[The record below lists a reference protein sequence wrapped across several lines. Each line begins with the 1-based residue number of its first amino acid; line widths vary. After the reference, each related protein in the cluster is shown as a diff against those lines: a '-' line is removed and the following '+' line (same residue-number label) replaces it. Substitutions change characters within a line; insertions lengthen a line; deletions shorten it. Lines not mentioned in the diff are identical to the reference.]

1 MLKLDI
7 KRKYME
13 KSLYSIDIL
22 LHLKPINTLE
32 IITTRKCFLIEI
44 ENLLDYMVHTILGQG
59 VSLNTFD
66 LAYVQP
72 NLLLYA

>member
-72 NLLLYA
+72 NLSLYA

>member
-22 LHLKPINTLE
+22 LHLKPNGFKIHWKL
-32 IITTRKCFLIEI
+32 
-44 ENLLDYMVHTILGQG
+44 
-59 VSLNTFD
+59 
-66 LAYVQP
+66 
-72 NLLLYA
+72 